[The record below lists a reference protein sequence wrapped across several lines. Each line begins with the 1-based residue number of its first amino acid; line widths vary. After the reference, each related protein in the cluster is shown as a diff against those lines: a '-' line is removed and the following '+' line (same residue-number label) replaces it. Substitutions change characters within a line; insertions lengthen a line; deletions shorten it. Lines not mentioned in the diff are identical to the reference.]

1 MPDLLRL
8 PDPGPLPPVGRPVD
22 SLAGSPQFRT
32 TSPRAGRV
40 RHDVPVDEGNIA
52 EICGELRQD
61 ALHNLSLGGK
71 ELFHSDFL
79 AWFAQ
84 SYTEEAAHVFSGYA
98 QPGDHGRGEVAER
111 EHEHLDLILRLPRL
125 QLIVIENK
133 VWSLPDDAQLAAYA
147 AGPITGLRRDLGADT
162 AQVLLSLT
170 PPAWD
175 DPGARVLGGLWWKYL
190 SYRELARR
198 LEPAAE
204 RLGKSA
210 SADDRFAGQLVQR
223 YAAWVERLCRLSEEV
238 TAAPSEP
245 VLLDDAILAVL
256 DRARIG
262 DGVSKLRGRRVM
274 SALLE
279 HLRAENPSVEA
290 LAPGSKEAE
299 AFQPQARWQ
308 LLRLRGR
315 AAGLEVSFS
324 RGMPVLSGAVAV
336 DGGDKLFWQYQ
347 NGQWRLAVTTARHQG
362 STLGVI
368 ARRHAYVASRYS
380 KWFDFKAVED
390 LLGTDR
396 GSQVLVKG
404 NQGFQRFNPDFA
416 YRYAKVD
423 QGGLRTTVRE
433 LIQLGIHYLNRAA
446 SWPAG

>member
-1 MPDLLRL
+1 MMCQ
-8 PDPGPLPPVGRPVD
+8 VD
-22 SLAGSPQFRT
+22 
-32 TSPRAGRV
+32 
-40 RHDVPVDEGNIA
+40 DGNIS

-61 ALHNLSLGGK
+61 ALHNLSLGGR

-84 SYTEEAAHVFSGYA
+84 SHPQEAAHVFSGYA
-98 QPGDHGRGEVAER
+98 QPGDPGRGEAAER

-133 VWSLPDDAQLAAYA
+133 VWSLPDDAQLAAFA
-147 AGPITGLRRDLGADT
+147 AGPITSLRKDLGGADT
-162 AQVLLSLT
+162 AQILLSLT

-175 DPGARVLGGLWWKYL
+175 DPGARVLGGLCWKYL

-198 LEPAAE
+198 LEPSAE
-204 RLGKSA
+204 RLEKSA
-210 SADDRFAGQLVQR
+210 SADDRFAGQLLQR
-223 YAAWVERLCRLSEEV
+223 YATWVERLCRLSAEI
-238 TAAPSEP
+238 TAGPSEQ
-245 VLLDDAILAVL
+245 VLLADTSLAIL

-262 DGVSKLRGRRVM
+262 DGASKLRGRQVM

-279 HLRAENPSVEA
+279 QLRAEDPSVEA
-290 LAPGSKEAE
+290 LAPGSKEAK

-308 LLRLRGR
+308 LLRLRDR

-336 DGGDKLFWQYQ
+336 DGGDKLYWQYQ

-362 STLGVI
+362 STPSAI
-368 ARRHAYVASRYS
+368 ARRHAYVAGRYS

-390 LLGTDR
+390 LLGTGR
-396 GSQVLVKG
+396 GSQVQVKSD
-404 NQGFQRFNPDFA
+404 QGFQRFNPDFA

-423 QGGLRTTVRE
+423 QGDLRITIRE

>member
-1 MPDLLRL
+1 MMC
-8 PDPGPLPPVGRPVD
+8 
-22 SLAGSPQFRT
+22 
-32 TSPRAGRV
+32 RV
-40 RHDVPVDEGNIA
+40 NDGNVA
-52 EICGELRQD
+52 EICGGLRQD
-61 ALHNLSLGGK
+61 ALHNLSLGGR

-84 SYTEEAAHVFSGYA
+84 SYPKEAAQLFSGYA
-98 QPGDHGRGEVAER
+98 QPGDPGRGEAAER
-111 EHEHLDLILRLPRL
+111 ERGHLDLVLRLPGL

-147 AGPITGLRRDLGADT
+147 AGPITSLRNDLGADT
-162 AQVLLSLT
+162 AQILLSLT

-223 YAAWVERLCRLSEEV
+223 YAAWVERLCRLSAEV
-238 TAAPSEP
+238 TADLSEP
-245 VLLDDAILAVL
+245 VLLDVASLAVL

-262 DGVSKLRGRRVM
+262 DGASKLRGRRVM
-274 SALLE
+274 AALLE
-279 HLRAENPSVEA
+279 QLRAEDPSVEA
-290 LAPGSKEAE
+290 VAAGSKEAK

-315 AAGLEVSFS
+315 SAGLEVSFS
-324 RGMPVLSGAVAV
+324 RGMLVLSGAVAV

-362 STLGVI
+362 STPSAI
-368 ARRHAYVASRYS
+368 ARRHAYVADRYS

-390 LLGTDR
+390 LLGTGR
-396 GSQVLVKG
+396 GSQVQVKG
-404 NQGFQRFNPDFA
+404 DQGFQRFNPDFA

-423 QGGLRTTVRE
+423 QNALRITVRE

-446 SWPAG
+446 SWPAS